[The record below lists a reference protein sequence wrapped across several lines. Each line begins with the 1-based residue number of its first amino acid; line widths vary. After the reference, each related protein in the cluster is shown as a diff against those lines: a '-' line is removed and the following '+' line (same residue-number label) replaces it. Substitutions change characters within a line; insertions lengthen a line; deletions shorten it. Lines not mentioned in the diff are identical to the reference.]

1 MTKSE
6 IRSVVLSKLKL
17 TKNAILF
24 DIGAGTGSIAIEAA
38 QQIPDGRVYAIERNP
53 DGLDLIKENSLRLQA
68 DNLTIVSG
76 TAPESLDALPA
87 ATHAFIG
94 GSAGHLKEIL
104 QLLYSRNSEI
114 RVVITAITLETIGQI
129 MALQKEMALPLIHI

>member
-1 MTKSE
+1 M
-6 IRSVVLSKLKL
+6 
-17 TKNAILF
+17 
-24 DIGAGTGSIAIEAA
+24 
-38 QQIPDGRVYAIERNP
+38 
-53 DGLDLIKENSLRLQA
+53 IKENSLRLQA

-104 QLLYSRNSEI
+104 QLLYSRNPEI

-129 MALQKEMALPLIHI
+129 MACKKKWPCLNRRSFKFRSAAQKKPDLII

>member
-1 MTKSE
+1 MP
-6 IRSVVLSKLKL
+6 L
-17 TKNAILF
+17 N
-24 DIGAGTGSIAIEAA
+24 AA

-94 GSAGHLKEIL
+94 GVPDTERDSACC
-104 QLLYSRNSEI
+104 Y
-114 RVVITAITLETIGQI
+114 TAET
-129 MALQKEMALPLIHI
+129 QKFESS

>member
-38 QQIPDGRVYAIERNP
+38 QQIPNGRVYAIERNP
-53 DGLDLIKENSLRLQA
+53 DGLDLIKENSLRPYHCQRHR
-68 DNLTIVSG
+68 SG
-76 TAPESLDALPA
+76 KS
-87 ATHAFIG
+87 
-94 GSAGHLKEIL
+94 
-104 QLLYSRNSEI
+104 
-114 RVVITAITLETIGQI
+114 
-129 MALQKEMALPLIHI
+129 

>member
-1 MTKSE
+1 MNRLSAAALQISGTDIFGIILIYIENPDAEPLPVTYGLSDDAFIRGKVPMTKSE

-68 DNLTIVSG
+68 DNLNHCQRHRSG
-76 TAPESLDALPA
+76 KS
-87 ATHAFIG
+87 
-94 GSAGHLKEIL
+94 
-104 QLLYSRNSEI
+104 
-114 RVVITAITLETIGQI
+114 
-129 MALQKEMALPLIHI
+129 

>member
-53 DGLDLIKENSLRLQA
+53 DGLDLDQRKQ
-68 DNLTIVSG
+68 
-76 TAPESLDALPA
+76 
-87 ATHAFIG
+87 
-94 GSAGHLKEIL
+94 
-104 QLLYSRNSEI
+104 SEI
-114 RVVITAITLETIGQI
+114 TGGQPYHC
-129 MALQKEMALPLIHI
+129 QRHRTGKS